1 MTRSDPNDLL
11 AELSRLENLRSGDC
25 KSRRRRHPR
34 FVVRGQAELLSAD
47 CSSSN
52 DEPLA
57 VMLRDM
63 GRGGLGFISDR
74 PIGAGSLR
82 ELRFIQRAYRVGET
96 NVVIRHCEQV
106 KDQVYLVGCQV
117 CLGNGLIY
125 LLGVDPDAVGDGDGA
140 AIEADA
146 AAFLPPGEIA

>member
-1 MTRSDPNDLL
+1 MDRSDPNELL
-11 AELSRLENLRSGDC
+11 AELSRLENLRSGDS

-34 FVVRGQAELLSAD
+34 FVVRGQAELLQAH
-47 CSSSN
+47 CSTFN
-52 DEPLA
+52 DDPVE

-63 GRGGLGFISDR
+63 GRGGLGFIADR
-74 PIGAGSLR
+74 PITAGSLR
-82 ELRFIQRAYRVGET
+82 ELRFIQRTYRVGEA

-106 KDQVYLVGCQV
+106 KDEVYLVGCQV

-125 LLGVDPDAVGDGDGA
+125 LLGVDPDAVDDGDGP
-140 AIEADA
+140 AIEADS